1 MENTKIT
8 LKNKEGIE
16 YILEYNRLSVQQ
28 MERMGFSL
36 EDVTRKPMTM
46 FPLMFRGA
54 FLANCRFV
62 KEKEIT
68 EIYDNIKNRE
78 KLHNTL
84 MTMISE
90 CYETLTDSDEG
101 TDTKGNVD
109 WEIV

>member
-1 MENTKIT
+1 MQNTKIV

-28 MERMGFSL
+28 IERMGFSL

-68 EIYDNIKNRE
+68 ELYDSMKNKE
-78 KLHNTL
+78 KLHNAL
-84 MTMISE
+84 MNMISE
-90 CYETLTDSDEG
+90 CYETLTESDENSE
-101 TDTKGNVD
+101 GNID